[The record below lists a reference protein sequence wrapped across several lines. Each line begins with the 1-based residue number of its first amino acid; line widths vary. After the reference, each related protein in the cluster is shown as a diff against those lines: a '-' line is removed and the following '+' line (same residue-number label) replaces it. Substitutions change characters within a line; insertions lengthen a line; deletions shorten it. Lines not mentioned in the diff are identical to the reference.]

1 LLIHLGALGAV
12 ARSTALLAPL
22 RRRHPGAHLTWVTD
36 APAHKLLTGHPRID
50 RVLSTS
56 SEDLLKLAALEFDV
70 AYVVDKSLKAA
81 GVLRQTRVDLVRGF
95 VAEPSGAIVPATE
108 AARELWEIGLS
119 DHRKFHVNK
128 KPEIQLAT
136 EALELGPWQRDP
148 YDLPLTEVEGVLR
161 QARRREW
168 SREGRV
174 PVVGLNTGC
183 SEVIVAKKLTV
194 EAHVELIRRLEK
206 RGVACVLLGGP
217 EDAARNDEIARR
229 VPVLRSP
236 ESEGLRD
243 GLVSVAACDALVT
256 GDSLG
261 MHMGISQGIWVSAWF
276 GPTCAHEIEFYGRG
290 EAVLTA
296 ASCSPC
302 WKRSCHKDPMCY
314 DLVSLDELVEVTM
327 RGLLRCVNTRP
338 VESSSF
344 KRPSSETSSS
354 ASR

>member
-1 LLIHLGALGAV
+1 M
-12 ARSTALLAPL
+12 
-22 RRRHPGAHLTWVTD
+22 TD
-36 APAHKLLTGHPRID
+36 APAHKLLAGHPRLD

-56 SEDLLKLAALEFDV
+56 SEDLLKLSVLEFDF

-81 GVLRQTRVDLVRGF
+81 GVLRGTRVDVVRGF

-108 AARELWEIGLS
+108 AARELWEIGLD
-119 DHRKFHVNK
+119 DHRKFHVNQ

-136 EALELGPWQRDP
+136 EALELGPWRRDG
-148 YDLPLTEVEGVLR
+148 YDLPLSEVERVVR
-161 QARRREW
+161 EARHREW
-168 SREGRV
+168 SAEGKKL
-174 PVVGLNTGC
+174 VVGLNTGC
-183 SEVIVAKKLTV
+183 SEVIAAKKLTI
-194 EAHVELIRRLEK
+194 EAHVELIRRLGE

-229 VPVLRSP
+229 IQVQRSP
-236 ESEGLRD
+236 ENEGLRD
-243 GLVSVAACDALVT
+243 GLISVAACDAMIT

-290 EAVLTA
+290 EAVRA
-296 ASCSPC
+296 AAGCSPC

-314 DLVSLDELVEVTM
+314 DLVNLDELVEVTM

-338 VESSSF
+338 VESSLS

-354 ASR
+354 VSR